1 MLRGSKITIYES
13 GFGTPTLRLRHAQ
26 KPRAH
31 SLQTQ
36 THLCGQIPASL
47 TSVLRTTPG
56 PLCPQRI
63 PFCPHGWSHVSS
75 ENTIPSSRMVPICLI
90 FPPSLNQYH
99 LVSCQLT
106 RRSVLRMIQCST
118 PPELPS
124 CPLVPRVLHLPL
136 VAASRYTAQSHRL
149 SVCSSLF
156 RMSNAQPLSI
166 HMCCAL
172 CIAHA
177 VFHYEYFKHRCTL
190 HHLSFGVRP
199 GLEH

>member
-1 MLRGSKITIYES
+1 MLKKCANVHVQNGTMLKAGKSAS
-13 GFGTPTLRLRHAQ
+13 GVQNYHIRIRIWDSDPQTSTCPKTQSTQPADPDSLVRTDSCLTHFRTAYYTQVHNVLMLHISCAHVYFCDP
-26 KPRAH
+26 KPK
-31 SLQTQ
+31 L
-36 THLCGQIPASL
+36 
-47 TSVLRTTPG
+47 
-56 PLCPQRI
+56 
-63 PFCPHGWSHVSS
+63 
-75 ENTIPSSRMVPICLI
+75 VP
-90 FPPSLNQYH
+90 N
-99 LVSCQLT
+99 QLT

-124 CPLVPRVLHLPL
+124 CPSVPRVLRLPL

-177 VFHYEYFKHRCTL
+177 VSH
-190 HHLSFGVRP
+190 
-199 GLEH
+199 

>member
-1 MLRGSKITIYES
+1 MVCKAFRLEIRKVCSDVPPKSDVGTA
-13 GFGTPTLRLRHAQ
+13 TPTFVQNGTMLKAGKSASGVRNYHIRIRIWDSDTDLPSDADMPKNPEHTACR
-26 KPRAH
+26 
-31 SLQTQ
+31 SETQ
-36 THLCGQIPASL
+36 VQFG
-47 TSVLRTTPG
+47 V
-56 PLCPQRI
+56 
-63 PFCPHGWSHVSS
+63 
-75 ENTIPSSRMVPICLI
+75 N
-90 FPPSLNQYH
+90 
-99 LVSCQLT
+99 QLT

-124 CPLVPRVLHLPL
+124 CPSVPRVLRLPL

-177 VFHYEYFKHRCTL
+177 VFHYEYFKHRYTL